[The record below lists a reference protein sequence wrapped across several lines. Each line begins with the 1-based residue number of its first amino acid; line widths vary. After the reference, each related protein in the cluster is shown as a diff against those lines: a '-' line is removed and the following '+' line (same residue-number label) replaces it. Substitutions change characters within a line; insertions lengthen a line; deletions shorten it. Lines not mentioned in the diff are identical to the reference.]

1 MGLILH
7 NEMPSGCKMGIW
19 EISETYNALRAGL
32 NLESEEV
39 KTLNGFRNHE
49 RKLEWLSVRNLINE
63 LRGGHS
69 RIIYNADRKPFLLD
83 NSSSIS
89 IAHSNK
95 FTAIL
100 MSRFMKV
107 GIDLEYMSHKIS
119 KLASRFI
126 NDSEIIT
133 KDPELVRYHLYIHWC
148 AKEALYKICDKKD
161 INFKKNLRIEPFE
174 PAERGSLKGVVDN
187 VYGIETYQL
196 DYFRMNNYII
206 VWCCK

>member
-7 NEMPSGCKMGIW
+7 TEMQAGCKMGLW
-19 EISETYNALRAGL
+19 EINESYDELRAGL

-39 KTLNGFRNHE
+39 KTLEGFRNQE

-69 RIIYNADRKPFLLD
+69 RIIYNANRKPFLLD
-83 NSSSIS
+83 NSSHISIS
-89 IAHSNK
+89 HSRRY
-95 FTAIL
+95 TAIL
-100 MSRFMKV
+100 ISRFMKV

-119 KLASRFI
+119 RLANRFI
-126 NDSEIIT
+126 NESEIIT
-133 KDPELVRYHLYIHWC
+133 EDPELVRYHLYIHWC

-161 INFKKNLRIEPFE
+161 INFKKNLRIEPFKPSE
-174 PAERGSLKGVVDN
+174 SGIIKGIVDN

-196 DYFRMNNYII
+196 EYFRMDNYII
-206 VWCCK
+206 VSCCK